1 MITAEFKA
9 DKGDGSIS
17 LRMSGHAGAA
27 EAGKDIICAAAS
39 ILAYTVAQAMQF
51 MYEQGGLQGKPRV
64 QLNGGDT
71 IIEAKPRDESYA
83 EALHT
88 FFVAQI
94 GFHLLSHN
102 YAQYVR
108 LKSFGEG
115 VSS

>member
-9 DKGDGSIS
+9 DKDAGSIS

-51 MYEQGGLQGKPRV
+51 MHEQGGLQEKPRI
-64 QLNGGDT
+64 QLSDGDA
-71 IIEAKPRDESYA
+71 IIAAKPNPDSYA

-108 LKSFGEG
+108 LKSFGES